1 MTQPLIALILGW
13 VICYLSSFHDYT
25 TDYQGAIVS
34 MRECGV
40 IEILIYRN
48 KKAQAGTPL
57 KLFRLEQNPRTNIKE
72 VKHRAR

>member
-1 MTQPLIALILGW
+1 
-13 VICYLSSFHDYT
+13 
-25 TDYQGAIVS
+25 
-34 MRECGV
+34 MREYGV